1 MILQILIYYN
11 LMLSEE
17 GVKYII
23 GGLCYE
29 SFFFEDTIMA
39 LNERVNKLFFE

>member
-1 MILQILIYYN
+1 MILQILIYYS

-17 GVKYII
+17 EVKYII

-29 SFFFEDTIMA
+29 SFFVEDIIMVV
-39 LNERVNKLFFE
+39 NES